1 MNRYTTLD
9 EAIHRINKA
18 IVALD
23 SDIREWN
30 MVKTSLFGKNIRKT
44 QNDKEQELKSEFDT
58 FLSRSKKVKEN
69 LVIFR
74 NLFDTISVN

>member
-30 MVKTSLFGKNIRKT
+30 MVKTSLFGKNVRKT

>member
-9 EAIHRINKA
+9 EAIDRINKA

-23 SDIREWN
+23 SDIKEWN
-30 MVKTSLFGKNIRKT
+30 MVKTSLFGKNVRKT

>member
-9 EAIHRINKA
+9 EAIDRINKA

-23 SDIREWN
+23 SDIKEWN
-30 MVKTSLFGKNIRKT
+30 MVKTSLFGKNIRKS

-58 FLSRSKKVKEN
+58 FLTRSQKVKEN

>member
-9 EAIHRINKA
+9 EAIDRINKA

-23 SDIREWN
+23 SDIKEWN
-30 MVKTSLFGKNIRKT
+30 IVKTSLFGKNIRKS

-58 FLSRSKKVKEN
+58 FLTRSQKVKEN

>member
-9 EAIHRINKA
+9 EAIDRINKA

-30 MVKTSLFGKNIRKT
+30 MVKTSLFGKNVRKT